1 MHSASRPCSSRP
13 TQPGRR
19 SVKGA
24 HRPKDRFGVRHYRV
38 MTEFGYHTPSVAKPS
53 TATLKQK
60 LAVGRK
66 KPPTSAQFARSGAF
80 LRPLAAADSAPAGTG
95 VGPRNR
101 RGRSP
106 TRANKEGGAWRAA
119 GWGATNKEAAPGVDG
134 RAHRVPRRVWGSACG
149 WGPMYSECYTLELVL
164 YSELNT
170 HLDSAQRVA
179 GGARGEVPWPRGAA
193 GWGRCHVNSAP
204 APDGD
209 RGICLASKGS
219 DAMNYRFAIGIAA
232 GSL

>member
-1 MHSASRPCSSRP
+1 MRSASRPCSSRP

-24 HRPKDRFGVRHYRV
+24 HRPKDRFGVRHDRV
-38 MTEFGYHTPSVAKPS
+38 MTEFGYHTPSVEKPS

-119 GWGATNKEAAPGVDG
+119 GWGATNKEAPPGVDG

-149 WGPMYSECYTLELVL
+149 WGPMYSECYTLEPVL

-179 GGARGEVPWPRGAA
+179 RAGRAAR
-193 GWGRCHVNSAP
+193 
-204 APDGD
+204 
-209 RGICLASKGS
+209 
-219 DAMNYRFAIGIAA
+219 
-232 GSL
+232 